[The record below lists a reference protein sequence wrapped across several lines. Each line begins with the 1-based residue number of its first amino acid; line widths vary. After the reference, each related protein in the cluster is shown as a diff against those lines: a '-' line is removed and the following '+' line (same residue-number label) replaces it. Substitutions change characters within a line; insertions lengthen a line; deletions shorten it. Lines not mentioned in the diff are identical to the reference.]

1 MALYESGSEGGCD
14 GSPRRCKGSRGR
26 QRREC
31 SSSATQAP
39 RVGDCDGALIRV
51 PRPLRPPRRAR
62 GGRATGARPATAEE
76 VLGAAEHMRTI
87 TDAMPAEERAR
98 HVVLLGPDGP
108 RGRGAGIEGGGVGGG
123 GGGRRRPEDI
133 EQAFGES
140 LRSRTFYLDAGV
152 GFDEQLGGAVERR
165 VLPYLRDDVLARNA
179 CVKATVVLRVEM
191 AHERG
196 EVSDWYRASP
206 TYQLVAT
213 RAESSSGAA
222 CRADNLLRSWT
233 RAVDATFGG
242 CKEHEERLQRRVWTR
257 RGSGGHV
264 WVDCRAARDRSWEQ
278 TKEQA
283 EMEAA
288 SNGSV
293 LVSSSTRPLMPE

>member
-1 MALYESGSEGGCD
+1 MISHTVSRSKWPSSIGRDGVVEPQERTES
-14 GSPRRCKGSRGR
+14 
-26 QRREC
+26 
-31 SSSATQAP
+31 
-39 RVGDCDGALIRV
+39 I
-51 PRPLRPPRRAR
+51 
-62 GGRATGARPATAEE
+62 
-76 VLGAAEHMRTI
+76 I
-87 TDAMPAEERAR
+87 
-98 HVVLLGPDGP
+98 
-108 RGRGAGIEGGGVGGG
+108 
-123 GGGRRRPEDI
+123 
-133 EQAFGES
+133 
-140 LRSRTFYLDAGV
+140 
-152 GFDEQLGGAVERR
+152 AV
-165 VLPYLRDDVLARNA
+165 
-179 CVKATVVLRVEM
+179 
-191 AHERG
+191 
-196 EVSDWYRASP
+196 
-206 TYQLVAT
+206 VAT

-264 WVDCRAARDRSWEQ
+264 WVDCRAVRDRSWEQ